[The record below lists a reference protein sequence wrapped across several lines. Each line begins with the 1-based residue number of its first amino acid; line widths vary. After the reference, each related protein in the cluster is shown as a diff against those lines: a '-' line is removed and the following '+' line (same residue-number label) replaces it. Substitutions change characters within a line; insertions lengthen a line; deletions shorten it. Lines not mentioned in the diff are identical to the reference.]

1 VADLFRQISA
11 FSVFLAITVLG
22 FLVLAVSLVF
32 GEIFEHFG
40 DAADHDLGHGGP
52 SFFSLRILSVFVT
65 AFGGFGAIGV
75 NYGLSTLASSGLG
88 FLSGL
93 FFAWLIYLFA
103 KFLHGQ
109 QATTEV
115 KSGDIVGQAARII
128 VAIPSGGLGQIRCQV
143 GEEIIDKTARSTD
156 GQPVPE
162 NAIVRVEQVLGE
174 IAIVRPQ

>member
-11 FSVFLAITVLG
+11 FTVFLAITVPG
-22 FLVLAVSLVF
+22 FLVLLVSLVF

-40 DAADHDLGHGGP
+40 DGADHDLGHGAP

-65 AFGGFGAIGV
+65 AFGGFGAIGI

-115 KSGDIVGQAARII
+115 KSGDIVGCSARII

-143 GEEIIDKTARSTD
+143 GEEIIDKTARSSD
-156 GQPVPE
+156 GQAVPE